1 MQKRIHVVICL
12 LATLGAAETRA
23 QNLEMVSPPAS
34 SVSGPSR
41 GLSMAQV
48 ERRFGEPVN
57 FTHHIER
64 PFQPFAFASSRIMP
78 ATAQQQH
85 IGLLKFACRHRRTK

>member
-48 ERRFGEPVN
+48 ERRFGEPNQRIGAVGDPP
-57 FTHHIER
+57 I
-64 PFQPFAFASSRIMP
+64 SRWVYPQFVVYFEGSYVIHAVSRQTAP
-78 ATAQQQH
+78 A
-85 IGLLKFACRHRRTK
+85 G